1 MSRIANGWS
10 LVTQSW
16 SVLRLDKELMLFP
29 IFSGVAAI
37 VVVASFVVPFFLVPG
52 MPARVSQAL
61 QGDPNV
67 ELWQRVAVY
76 AGLFGFYLV
85 TNFVVVFFNA
95 ALVACAVIRFAG
107 GDPTVGDGLR
117 GAVRRL
123 PQILAWSV
131 VSATLGMVLQLIE
144 SRSKLVGRIVAR
156 VIGVVWATATYF
168 VVPILAV
175 ERLGPIAALKR
186 SVALLKASWGE
197 GLVGNIS
204 LSGIG
209 FLLTLPAVLLMG
221 VGIVF
226 CIMARVFWGAA
237 VVGAVG
243 LIYLIG
249 LGIVLSTLRQVFLAG
264 LYIYASEKRV
274 PTGFAEGSLRGAFV
288 PKT

>member
-29 IFSGVAAI
+29 VLSGIAATLVI
-37 VVVASFVVPFFLVPG
+37 ASFVVPFFLVPG
-52 MPARVSQAL
+52 MPAVVSQAL

-95 ALVACAVIRFAG
+95 ALVACAVIRFGG

-117 GAVRRL
+117 AAGRRL

-131 VSATLGMVLQLIE
+131 VSATVGMVLQLIE
-144 SRSKLVGRIVAR
+144 SRSKLVGRLVAR
-156 VIGVVWATATYF
+156 FIGVVWATATYF
-168 VVPILAV
+168 VVPVLAV

-186 SVALLKASWGE
+186 SVTLLKASWGE

-209 FLLTLPAVLLMG
+209 FLLTFPAILLTAG
-221 VGIVF
+221 GIVF
-226 CIMARVFWGAA
+226 CMMAQAYWGAA
-237 VVGAVG
+237 AVGAAG

-249 LGIVLSTLRQVFLAG
+249 LAIVLSTLRQVFLAG
-264 LYIYASEKRV
+264 LYIYAAEKRV
-274 PTGFAEGSLRGAFV
+274 PSGFAENSLQGAFV
-288 PKT
+288 AKS